1 MTYRSI
7 TLWSPAGALA
17 AGAAPGSSSAQTP
30 PPGPFYPPPSP
41 PPFGNPAAPAAP
53 EVPATTGDASAGE
66 LFTQGFFL
74 ELGFSFMVGLA
85 AGFALK
91 VAFKI
96 ALVVIGLIVLGVFG
110 LQYAGLVDV
119 NWTGVESHYD
129 TWADWLGSQG
139 GAFLDF
145 MGRNLS
151 NTASFIAGLALGFRL

>member
-1 MTYRSI
+1 MTYGSI
-7 TLWSPAGALA
+7 ALWSLPATLA
-17 AGAAPGSSSAQTP
+17 AAATPGRAGAQTP
-30 PPGPFYPPPSP
+30 PPGPLYPAPTPPYGS
-41 PPFGNPAAPAAP
+41 PAAPAPP
-53 EVPATTGDASAGE
+53 EPATTGDAAAGD
-66 LFTQGFFL
+66 LFTQAFFL

-91 VAFKI
+91 VAFKV
-96 ALVVIGLIVLGVFG
+96 ALVVIGVILLGVFG

-145 MGRNLS
+145 MGRHLS
-151 NTASFIAGLALGFRL
+151 NTASFIAGLALGLRL

>member
-1 MTYRSI
+1 MTHGSI
-7 TLWSPAGALA
+7 AAWGTTGALA
-17 AGAAPGSSSAQTP
+17 TAAAPTDVGAQTP
-30 PPGPFYPPPSP
+30 PPGPFYPPPSA
-41 PPFGNPAAPAAP
+41 PPFSDPSAPPLPKAPATAGG
-53 EVPATTGDASAGE
+53 ESAGE
-66 LFTQGFFL
+66 LFSQAFFL

-110 LQYAGLVDV
+110 LQYVGLVDV
-119 NWTGVESHYD
+119 NWSGVESQYD
-129 TWADWLGSQG
+129 TWAGWLGSQG

-151 NTASFIAGLALGFRL
+151 NTVSFIAGLALGFRL